1 MKIETINFLTSEIS
15 GSVVGPT
22 RTWQGHVQSNG
33 TYDFAQYCEEV
44 GKEANRSPEDVA
56 YVLSCARKTRKD
68 LLAKGYQV
76 NCGDVTYTIV
86 LTGSFERPDSSF
98 ELGRNK
104 LEVLAI
110 PRGGLRWCLNGLR
123 PINLVK
129 PPMPTVLSV
138 MDAVTGTEWTL
149 VRGNQ
154 VTITGRE
161 IVIDAAH
168 ADEGIWL
175 EDIETGE
182 KVAEGSI
189 VSTTQQTD
197 KVTFA
202 DWPAPGE
209 YQLCLASRAGLPEE
223 YSLVEVRKAV
233 TVIAAETINA

>member
-1 MKIETINFLTSEIS
+1 MKIDSINFVTSEIS
-15 GSVVGPT
+15 GSIVGAT
-22 RTWQGHVQSNG
+22 RAWQGHVQSNG
-33 TYDFAQYCEEV
+33 TITEEQYWEEV
-44 GKEANRSPEDVA
+44 GKTANRSAEDVG
-56 YVLSCARKTRKD
+56 YVLSCARKTRKA

-86 LTGSFERPDSSF
+86 LRGSFERPDSSF

-110 PRGGLRWCLNGLR
+110 PRGALRWCLNGLR
-123 PINLVK
+123 AINLVK
-129 PPMPTVLSV
+129 PPTPTVLSI
-138 MDAVTGTEWTL
+138 MDAVTGAVGTL

-168 ADEGIWL
+168 ADEGVWL

-182 KVAEGSI
+182 KVAQGSV
-189 VSTTQQTD
+189 VSTTRQTD

-209 YQLCLASRAGLPEE
+209 YRLCLASRAGMPAE
-223 YSLVEVRKAV
+223 YALIEIRKAV
-233 TVIAAETINA
+233 TVIAD